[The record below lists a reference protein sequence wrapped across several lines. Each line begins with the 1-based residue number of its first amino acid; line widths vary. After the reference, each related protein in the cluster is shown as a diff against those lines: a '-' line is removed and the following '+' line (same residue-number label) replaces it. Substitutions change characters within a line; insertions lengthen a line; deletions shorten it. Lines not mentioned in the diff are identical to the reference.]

1 MQKYLAL
8 SFEQIL
14 DQLRKKKFEPVYFLH
29 GEEDYFI
36 DTISNYFEKEV
47 LPEVEQAF
55 NQTIFYGKDT
65 DHLAVLD
72 AARRYP
78 MMSPYQVVIIK
89 EAQDMRSLDKLQTYI
104 EKPAATTL
112 LVICHK
118 HKKYNL
124 NSAFGKAV
132 KAGAVVFESK
142 SLYDNQIPEWIRN
155 YLKEKQLQITPDAAN
170 LLAEYLGTELGKVA
184 NELDKLA
191 LNMAPGAVITPTQ
204 VEENIGISK
213 DYNVFE
219 LQKALSQRDVLKANR
234 IVNYFA
240 DNPRKNP
247 IQVVISSLYG
257 YFSKIYMLQFVKDKS
272 ESEILEALQLRSAF
286 FLKEYRAA
294 LRFYPVQKL
303 EDVISH
309 LKTFDLKSKGVDY
322 DATGKPEGELL
333 RELVWKIL
341 H

>member
-1 MQKYLAL
+1 MSY
-8 SFEQIL
+8 EQIL

-36 DTISNYFEKEV
+36 DTISNFFEKEL
-47 LPEVEQAF
+47 LPEAEQAF

-78 MMSPYQVVIIK
+78 MMSPCQVVIIK
-89 EAQDMRSLDKLQTYI
+89 EAQDMRSLDKLQSYI

-124 NSAFGKAV
+124 NSAFGKAL

-142 SLYDNQIPEWIRN
+142 SLYDNQVPEWIKN
-155 YLKEKQLQITPDAAN
+155 YIKDKQLQITNDAAN
-170 LLAEYLGTELGKVA
+170 LLAEYLGTELAKVA

-191 LNMAPGAVITPTQ
+191 INLAPGATIMPAQ

-240 DNPRKNP
+240 DNPKKNP

-257 YFSKIYMLQFVKDKS
+257 YFSKVYMLHFVKDKP
-272 ESEILEALQLRSAF
+272 EADILEALQLRSAY

-294 LRFYPVQKL
+294 LRFFPVQKL
-303 EDVISH
+303 EQVFAD
-309 LKTFDLKSKGVDY
+309 LKTFDLKSKGVNY
-322 DATGKPEGELL
+322 DSTGKPEGELL
-333 RELVWKIL
+333 RELVWRVL